1 MELHE
6 LWHVAVLAS
15 TLLGAAGTL
24 VLLLAPL
31 LFGETPAGVARAR
44 PLVVALVGVAGVIL
58 VMEWVAVH

>member
-1 MELHE
+1 MEWHE

-15 TLLGAAGTL
+15 TLLGAAGAL

-31 LFGETPAGVARAR
+31 LFEETPAGVARAR
-44 PLVVALVGVAGVIL
+44 PLVVALEGVAAVIL